1 MFLRDA
7 MLFLLPASWM
17 TLTATGCFVESH
29 SHTTGSD
36 TIATGTLSIAWTVEG
51 STSPSACD
59 QNHATDIAIDIFD
72 PAGNRIATEKAPCD
86 AFVDNVDLD
95 VGSYSIDVTLVDIN
109 DKSVTTTITLET
121 TVDPNT
127 EVDVDVDFPSSSF
140 L

>member
-1 MFLRDA
+1 MFL
-7 MLFLLPASWM
+7 FLPAAAMAFTTS
-17 TLTATGCFVESH
+17 GCFLESH

-36 TIATGTLSIAWTVEG
+36 TIATGTLSIAWTVES

-59 QNHATDIAIDIFD
+59 AHNATDIAIDIYD

-109 DKSVTTTITLET
+109 DKSVTTTITLDT

-127 EVDVDVDFPSSSF
+127 EVDVDVDFPPTSF